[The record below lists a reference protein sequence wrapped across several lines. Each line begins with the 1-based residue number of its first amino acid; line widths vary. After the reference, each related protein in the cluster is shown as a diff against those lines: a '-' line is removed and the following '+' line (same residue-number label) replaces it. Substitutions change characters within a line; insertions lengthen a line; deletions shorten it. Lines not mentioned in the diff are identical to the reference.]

1 MLTLAEKWSEYL
13 RSQPETG
20 MGYQIV
26 SITTKDGKKYPQAVI
41 DSGFVTRVRGYEAIP
56 FAADEI
62 SEIRVTHEKWDWSA
76 ERPAR

>member
-1 MLTLAEKWSEYL
+1 MLMLPQQWGDYL

-26 SITTKDGKKYPQAVI
+26 TITTKDGRNYPQAVI
-41 DSGFVTRVRGYEAIP
+41 HSGCVTRVRGHDTIP
-56 FAADEI
+56 FGVDDI
-62 SEIRVTHEKWDWSA
+62 SSIQVTHEKWNWLA